1 MAFAYSDSESKQWAR
16 EGGRGRER
24 EGGRAAL
31 RRTPSSHF
39 FFLQLQLQLQ
49 VVVPHS
55 GYCYRPLRSWQLL
68 ISKKRKGGGDSNFF
82 FLPNLNSNSCLNYV
96 RSEQVRKQV
105 VCAVCP
111 FVAPR
116 AVDSSNLWEHYSI
129 SDSQR
134 QDGEAPAEP
143 EALFMEFRDKT
154 RGGKFFFLISNQN
167 IGNNLYR

>member
-1 MAFAYSDSESKQWAR
+1 MSP
-16 EGGRGRER
+16 GRRER
-24 EGGRAAL
+24 EGEGRRQGCTAPHTQQPFLLSSASASSCCSPL
-31 RRTPSSHF
+31 RLLLSSSEELTIVDF
-39 FFLQLQLQLQ
+39 QKKEGGGKKLQLF
-49 VVVPHS
+49 P
-55 GYCYRPLRSWQLL
+55 P
-68 ISKKRKGGGDSNFF
+68 
-82 FLPNLNSNSCLNYV
+82 PNLNSNSCLNYV

-143 EALFMEFRDKT
+143 QALFMEFRDKT
-154 RGGKFFFLISNQN
+154 GGLLFFVFPVKILVIIYIDTLNGGGK
-167 IGNNLYR
+167 

>member
-39 FFLQLQLQLQ
+39 FFLLA
-49 VVVPHS
+49 S
-55 GYCYRPLRSWQLL
+55 ASSCCSPLRLL
-68 ISKKRKGGGDSNFF
+68 LSSSEELTIVDFQKKKEGGENGGKNLNFPP
-82 FLPNLNSNSCLNYV
+82 PNLNSNSCLNYV

-154 RGGKFFFLISNQN
+154 
-167 IGNNLYR
+167 